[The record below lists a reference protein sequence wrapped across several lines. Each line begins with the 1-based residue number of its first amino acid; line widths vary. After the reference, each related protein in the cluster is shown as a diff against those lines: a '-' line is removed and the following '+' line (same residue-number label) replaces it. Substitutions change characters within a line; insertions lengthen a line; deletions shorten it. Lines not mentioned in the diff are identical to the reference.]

1 MRSCRA
7 GTIFLYGQK
16 YGKEPL
22 GTLQIGFP
30 DPPKQPK
37 GQISQWTPL
46 LLGSLAAAAVG
57 IGVAWA
63 RREEIVGR
71 EFNFSESIAWLVG

>member
-37 GQISQWTPL
+37 GQTSLWKPL
-46 LLGSLAAAAVG
+46 LQQAMQ
-57 IGVAWA
+57 IQ
-63 RREEIVGR
+63 
-71 EFNFSESIAWLVG
+71 NF

>member
-37 GQISQWTPL
+37 GQTSQWIPL
-46 LLGSLAAAAVG
+46 LQQAMQ
-57 IGVAWA
+57 IQ
-63 RREEIVGR
+63 
-71 EFNFSESIAWLVG
+71 NF

>member
-30 DPPKQPK
+30 DPPEQPK
-37 GQISQWTPL
+37 GQTPQWIPL
-46 LLGSLAAAAVG
+46 LLDTYNL
-57 IGVAWA
+57 IKYF
-63 RREEIVGR
+63 R
-71 EFNFSESIAWLVG
+71 NT